1 MNRNMMQS
9 GVQNTTHTPI
19 HHEWF
24 PKIDSVI
31 ASVYTIWGKT
41 IIFMKN
47 CQDTAQLSALLK
59 DSKFSGS
66 KEYIYFNSIFV
77 TFTCKHF
84 MDWNKITQSGGESF
98 SVDANRT
105 ALDIS
110 LNAAIDVYTKAIC
123 IYRKYTLIQTLISL
137 RTRRVQR
144 CPF

>member
-1 MNRNMMQS
+1 
-9 GVQNTTHTPI
+9 
-19 HHEWF
+19 
-24 PKIDSVI
+24 
-31 ASVYTIWGKT
+31 
-41 IIFMKN
+41 MKN

-105 ALDIS
+105 ALDFS

-137 RTRRVQR
+137 RTRGVG
-144 CPF
+144 